1 MNFKEYLIKSDLFE
15 APYRGNLGAM
25 EMFKFY
31 GVATPEEKAT
41 MDEIVANSDWDAF
54 KNLIYKVLGIRLV

>member
-15 APYRGNLGAM
+15 AAYPGNLGAM

-31 GVATPEEKAT
+31 NTATPEEKAI
-41 MDEIVANSDWDAF
+41 MDKIVAQKDWEAF
-54 KNLIYKVLGIRLV
+54 KELIHKVLGIQLV